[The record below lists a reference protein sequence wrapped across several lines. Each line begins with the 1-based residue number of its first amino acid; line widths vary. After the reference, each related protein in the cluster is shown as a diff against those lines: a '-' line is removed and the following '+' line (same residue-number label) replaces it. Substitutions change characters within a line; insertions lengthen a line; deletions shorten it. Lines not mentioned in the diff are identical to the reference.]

1 MDGLGFPSSSVGEES
16 ACHAGDTGD
25 ARSIPGLGRSPG
37 GRHSNPLQYSC
48 LENPVDTGAWQ
59 ATVHGGLKESDTTE
73 VTEHAHD
80 RWLNFQWLKQTGIL
94 FSFVI
99 GNLDI
104 VLLALIWKSEPYQ
117 QLPVLLAPPG
127 CLSPLSHKRAP
138 EVLESRSSL
147 LSRKKGWEEDQY
159 QAHWFLFSF
168 T

>member
-1 MDGLGFPSSSVGEES
+1 MAWASLAAQWVKNRLAMQETQEMLGLSLAWEGPLEAGTATHSSIRAWRILWTQE
-16 ACHAGDTGD
+16 
-25 ARSIPGLGRSPG
+25 PGK
-37 GRHSNPLQYSC
+37 LQSM
-48 LENPVDTGAWQ
+48 
-59 ATVHGGLKESDTTE
+59 GGLKESDTTE

-104 VLLALIWKSEPYQ
+104 VLLALIWKSELYQ